1 MSMNQA
7 KIPPFDYS
15 GGKDF
20 TDRLLNVTGAA
31 NLVVLSD
38 LIEVPRTT
46 ISTWHRRNM
55 TAYEIVVRVCLATGA
70 SLKYVALGEGE
81 PFEDTSTPVDT
92 SVPIT
97 KEFISNGML
106 TENSVMTFDKTL
118 LGYYNLDAEQ
128 TRLVE
133 LDSEL
138 MLINTSETNPT
149 SGRYLIDIDGSV
161 SINQMQRLPGQRLAL
176 SFGSSSVEVAEG
188 DIKVLGR
195 VVMTMAKA

>member
-1 MSMNQA
+1 MSTNQA

-20 TDRLLNVTGAA
+20 TGRLLNVTGVS
-31 NLVVLSD
+31 NLVELSD
-38 LIEVPRTT
+38 LIGVPRTT
-46 ISTWHRRNM
+46 LSTWHRRNM
-55 TAYEIVVRVCLATGA
+55 TAFEIVVRVCLATGA

-92 SVPIT
+92 SVAIT
-97 KEFISNGML
+97 KEFISNGVL
-106 TENSVMTFDKTL
+106 TENSVMKFDKTL
-118 LGYYNLDAEQ
+118 LEYYNLDAEQ

-138 MLINTSETNPT
+138 MMINTSETNPT
-149 SGRYLIDIDGSV
+149 SGRYLIDVDGSV
-161 SINQMQRLPGQRLAL
+161 SINHIQRLPGKKLAM
-176 SFGSSSVEVAEG
+176 SFGDSSIEIAEG

-195 VVMTMAKA
+195 IVMTMDKE